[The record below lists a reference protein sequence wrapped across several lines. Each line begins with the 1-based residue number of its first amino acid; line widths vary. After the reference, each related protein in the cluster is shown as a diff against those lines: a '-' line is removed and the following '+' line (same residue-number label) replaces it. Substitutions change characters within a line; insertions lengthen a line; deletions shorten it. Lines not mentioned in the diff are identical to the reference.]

1 MSSVKSLIA
10 QDKLFDTLFLLFLG
24 TLGGFIG
31 GGVTACQIQKLV
43 RDNIYVKQF
52 LFFIIIYFTNS
63 FVQKSSSLWRTFS
76 TSIILYIIFVMLMK
90 NNYKSIMIVFGIL
103 FINKLLLQ
111 YKNQLLK
118 DTKNTPTIKMIDN
131 IRYYLTLFAA
141 VVMILGFGQYYMEK
155 KGEYKKQFNNIT
167 FIFGSNK
174 CKSLL

>member
-1 MSSVKSLIA
+1 MSSIKSLLIE
-10 QDKLFDTLFLLFLG
+10 DKLFDTLFLLFLG

-63 FVQKSSSLWRTFS
+63 FVQKSGNVWHIFS
-76 TSIILYIIFVMLMK
+76 RSIILYIIFVMLMK
-90 NNYKSIMIVFGIL
+90 NNYKSIMVVFGIL

-111 YKNQLLK
+111 YKNQLSK
-118 DTKNTPTIKMIDN
+118 DVKTTQTIKLVDN
-131 IRYYLTLFAA
+131 IRYYLTMLAG
-141 VVMILGFGQYYMEK
+141 VVMVLGFGEYYIEK
-155 KGEYKKQFNNIT
+155 KSEYKKQFDNIT

>member
-1 MSSVKSLIA
+1 MSGIKSML
-10 QDKLFDTLFLLFLG
+10 DEEKLFDTLFLLFLG

-31 GGVTACQIQKLV
+31 GGITACQMQKLV
-43 RDNIYVKQF
+43 RDNIYVKQV

-63 FVQKSSSLWRTFS
+63 FVQKSHDIWLIFS
-76 TSIILYIIFVMLMK
+76 RSIILYIIFVMLMK

-111 YKNQLLK
+111 YKSQLLK
-118 DTKNTPTIKMIDN
+118 DTKNTQTINLVDN
-131 IRYYLTLFAA
+131 VRYYLTILAA
-141 VVMILGFGQYYMEK
+141 VVMVLGFGQYYIEK
-155 KGEYKKQFNNIT
+155 KSEYKKQFDNIT

>member
-1 MSSVKSLIA
+1 MSGIKSML
-10 QDKLFDTLFLLFLG
+10 DEDNLFDTLFLLFLG

-31 GGVTACQIQKLV
+31 GGITACQMQKLV
-43 RDNIYVKQF
+43 RDNIYVKQV

-63 FVQKSSSLWRTFS
+63 FVQKSHDIWHIFS
-76 TSIILYIIFVMLMK
+76 RSIILYIIFVMLMK

-111 YKNQLLK
+111 YKSQLLK
-118 DTKNTPTIKMIDN
+118 DTKNNQTIKLVDN
-131 IRYYLTLFAA
+131 VRYYLTIIAA
-141 VVMILGFGQYYMEK
+141 VVMVLGFGQYYIEK
-155 KGEYKKQFNNIT
+155 KSEYKKQFDTIT